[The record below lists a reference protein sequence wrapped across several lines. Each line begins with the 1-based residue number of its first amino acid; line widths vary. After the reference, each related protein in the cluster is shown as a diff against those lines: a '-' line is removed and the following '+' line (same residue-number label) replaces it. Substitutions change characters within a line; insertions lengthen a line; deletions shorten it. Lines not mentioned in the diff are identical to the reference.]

1 MFQGA
6 IYNLNHKNHSNTN
19 GQARNEPRPC
29 SLRWLGGTEVTTSIL
44 EVTQTLKGTAGADS
58 LTFTHPSNLRFLSSQ
73 APSRQLNPSPHV
85 GWLRKQQDAPRPSC
99 CEANLGLRV
108 AAHLSQEATDLLW
121 GRMGLGE
128 GTKRTRRERRQWPLP
143 SSCCEPIS
151 RPFPLAASLPR
162 RQSPFPT
169 NGAGLPSMGRDF
181 RPHRPAPKQSPS
193 RAGVNQR
200 AETRFE
206 LMESHNFRRRS
217 SNLTI
222 SVFEGFPLFTG
233 ASAPRSQ
240 LGELWGHGLESPV
253 CACVRRLGGGNHQ
266 ES

>member
-1 MFQGA
+1 M
-6 IYNLNHKNHSNTN
+6 
-19 GQARNEPRPC
+19 
-29 SLRWLGGTEVTTSIL
+29 
-44 EVTQTLKGTAGADS
+44 
-58 LTFTHPSNLRFLSSQ
+58 
-73 APSRQLNPSPHV
+73 
-85 GWLRKQQDAPRPSC
+85 
-99 CEANLGLRV
+99 GLRV
-108 AAHLSQEATDLLW
+108 AAQLSQEATDLLR

-169 NGAGLPSMGRDF
+169 NAAGLPSMGRDF

-240 LGELWGHGLESPV
+240 LGGLWGHGLESPV